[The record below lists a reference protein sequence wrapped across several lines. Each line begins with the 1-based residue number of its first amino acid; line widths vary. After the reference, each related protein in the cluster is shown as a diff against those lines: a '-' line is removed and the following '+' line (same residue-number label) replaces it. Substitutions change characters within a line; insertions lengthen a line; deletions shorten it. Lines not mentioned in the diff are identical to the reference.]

1 MHVWHTWLLTHYD
14 RKLIISVTL
23 IIVSLGGAG
32 REKPTSSTIAAS
44 GDQEE
49 LEPFPGVCWC
59 LKDLESDPYLT
70 SLPRKSEVA
79 ERICIL
85 GMEGVEWGCTCS
97 KLPSPIDPEPSKH
110 QKDSQTLDRNFSSS
124 SYGRVDPSCSVNM
137 GFGKKRRGLWCHG
150 SQQRESPHEQGEEH
164 LLPVSTVL
172 VLSQLLRAKREF
184 IPMVFVQ
191 DMLLWDILPKNKMLP
206 EIQRS
211 SDWDILREKCL
222 SIREILT

>member
-14 RKLIISVTL
+14 RKLIIHRLPRWGRKGEAYQQYNCCFRRS
-23 IIVSLGGAG
+23 GGTGAF
-32 REKPTSSTIAAS
+32 S
-44 GDQEE
+44 
-49 LEPFPGVCWC
+49 WC
-59 LKDLESDPYLT
+59 LLMPERPGIW
-70 SLPRKSEVA
+70 SLPHISSRKSEVA

-137 GFGKKRRGLWCHG
+137 GFGKKRRGVWCHG